1 MGWLSIVGSLV
12 FYQSLTDTCGTFLNQ
27 HYLLSR
33 FQLLF
38 HVFPRKSRS
47 SSTSKFQKKK
57 KTIMTE
63 MNEGA
68 SVYKFD

>member
-38 HVFPRKSRS
+38 HVFPRKSLS
-47 SSTSKFQKKK
+47 SSTSKFQKK